1 VIVIGTPLPRQVIV
15 IWRGSLHRVW
25 TERPAHVVRGQAARG
40 PHVLKHMRELD
51 DEPDDA
57 RPIWHA
63 SGWSPVFAEGEPGTP
78 RARLIGHTR
87 FVLDH
92 IHNGHRIRTFMLG
105 PSRADVGPPSSFTMH
120 SPMVMYPYSRAG
132 VLIWAWHLERSRDQD
147 LIPEFRPM
155 LKERHHQQEQP

>member
-1 VIVIGTPLPRQVIV
+1 
-15 IWRGSLHRVW
+15 
-25 TERPAHVVRGQAARG
+25 
-40 PHVLKHMRELD
+40 
-51 DEPDDA
+51 
-57 RPIWHA
+57 
-63 SGWSPVFAEGEPGTP
+63 
-78 RARLIGHTR
+78 
-87 FVLDH
+87 
-92 IHNGHRIRTFMLG
+92 MLG